1 MKLVLHN
8 YWRSSASY
16 RVRIGLG
23 LKRLSFEYVAVNV
36 LTGEQGAEAYRARNP
51 MAQVPTLEIIEV
63 EERSDSMGDGN
74 PAGSAGRA
82 GGEATRGEGG
92 QRIALTQSLAILE
105 YLDERWPEPAILPRD
120 RYLRAKA
127 RQLAEIVNSGIQ
139 PMQNS
144 GTVRRVKAL
153 GGNEA
158 DWMRPFIADGLAAF
172 ARSAAETAGSFCVGD
187 APSIADIC
195 MVPQIASAH
204 RFNVPLDPVC
214 DRLLEIEARC
224 LALPAFADATPDRQ
238 PDAVKS

>member
-23 LKRLSFEYVAVNV
+23 LKQLSFEYVAVNV
-36 LTGEQGAEAYRARNP
+36 LKGEQGAEAYRARNP
-51 MAQVPTLEIIEV
+51 LAQVPTLEITE
-63 EERSDSMGDGN
+63 DN
-74 PAGSAGRA
+74 
-82 GGEATRGEGG
+82 G
-92 QRIALTQSLAILE
+92 QRIVLTQSLAILE
-105 YLDERWPEPAILPRD
+105 YLDERLPEPAILPRD
-120 RYLRAKA
+120 PYLRAKA

-144 GTVRRVKAL
+144 GTVRRVQAL

-172 ARSAAETAGSFCVGD
+172 ARSAAETAGTFCVGD
-187 APSIADIC
+187 APTIADIC
-195 MVPQIASAH
+195 LVPQIASAH
-204 RFNVPLDPVC
+204 RFKVPLDPVC

-224 LALPAFADATPDRQ
+224 LALPAFANAVPDRQ